1 MQIERATPIM
11 VAPAMNDTR
20 RPLVSCSPW
29 ALLLLLLV
37 AAAFFGSRLAAP
49 FLRPAH
55 DPDAT
60 PRTIAARG
68 DLAGDEQATIELF
81 RAASPAVVHI
91 DTRTTVYDRWTLTP
105 FDIPVGTGSGFV
117 WDERGY
123 IVTNFHVILDEAR
136 RETGQQFVFLDGSTT
151 PIQARIVGEDPEH
164 DIAVL
169 KIEPPGAKLQAIP
182 VGTSKDLQV
191 GQKVFAIGNPFG
203 LDHTL
208 TTGIISGLGREI
220 ASLTGKPIR
229 DVIQTDA
236 AINPGNSGGPL
247 LDSAGRLIGM
257 NTAIATPGGGV
268 NGQGFNV
275 GIGFA
280 VPVDTINKIV
290 PSLIRKGSY
299 VPPALGI
306 RSASEQ
312 IARALRVEGVVV
324 ESVQPGSGAE
334 SAGVRPMEASRSGDI
349 QADVITKVDGE
360 SVSTVDDIREILS
373 NHKTGDVVPVVL
385 VRAGKSLRLDVKLQ

>member
-1 MQIERATPIM
+1 
-11 VAPAMNDTR
+11 MNDTSR

-29 ALLLLLLV
+29 AILLV
-37 AAAFFGSRLAAP
+37 ILVGAAFLGSRLVGS
-49 FLRPAH
+49 FLRPTH
-55 DPDAT
+55 DPNAS
-60 PRTIAARG
+60 PRTVAARG
-68 DLAGDEQATIELF
+68 DLAGDEKATIELF
-81 RAASPAVVHI
+81 RAASPSVVHI

-117 WDERGY
+117 WDDRGY
-123 IVTNFHVILDEAR
+123 VVTNFHVILDEAR
-136 RETGQQFVFLDGSTT
+136 RETAQQFVFLDGSTT

-169 KIEPPGAKLQAIP
+169 KIEPPEGKLQAIP

-229 DVIQTDA
+229 DVVQTDA

-275 GIGFA
+275 RVGFA
-280 VPVDTINKIV
+280 VPVDTINKVV
-290 PSLIRKGSY
+290 PNLIRKGSNL
-299 VPPALGI
+299 PPALGI
-306 RSASEQ
+306 EAAPEQLARS
-312 IARALRVEGVVV
+312 LRVDGVVV
-324 ESVQPGSGAE
+324 KYVHPGSGAE
-334 SAGVRPMEASRSGDI
+334 SAGMRSIEVAQNGAI
-349 QADVITKVDGE
+349 QAADVITKVDGE
-360 SVSTVDDIREILS
+360 SVSTVDDIREVLS
-373 NHKTGDVVPVVL
+373 NHKAGDVVPVVVL
-385 VRAGKSLRLDVKLQ
+385 RGEKSLRFDVKLQE

>member
-1 MQIERATPIM
+1 
-11 VAPAMNDTR
+11 MNDTSR

-37 AAAFFGSRLAAP
+37 GAAYFGSRLVAP
-49 FLRPAH
+49 FLRPTH
-55 DPDAT
+55 DPNAT
-60 PRTIAARG
+60 PRTVAARG
-68 DLAGDEQATIELF
+68 DLAADEKSTIELF
-81 RAASPAVVHI
+81 RAASPSVVHI

-117 WDERGY
+117 WDDRGFV
-123 IVTNFHVILDEAR
+123 VTNFHVILDETH

-169 KIEPPGAKLQAIP
+169 KIEPPGGKIQAIP
-182 VGTSKDLQV
+182 IGTSKDLQV

-275 GIGFA
+275 GVGFA

-290 PSLIRKGSY
+290 PTLIRKGSSL
-299 VPPALGI
+299 PPALGVQ
-306 RSASEQ
+306 AAPEQ
-312 IARALRVEGVVV
+312 LARAMRVDGVVV
-324 ESVQPGSGAE
+324 QNVQPGSGAE
-334 SAGVRPMEASRSGDI
+334 SAGLHSMELARNGAIES
-349 QADVITKVDGE
+349 ADVITKVDGE
-360 SVSTVDDIREILS
+360 SVSSVDDIHEILS
-373 NHKTGDVVPVVL
+373 NHKAGDVVPVEIL
-385 VRAGKSLRLDVKLQ
+385 RAGKKLRLDVKLQE

>member
-1 MQIERATPIM
+1 
-11 VAPAMNDTR
+11 MNDSSR

-29 ALLLLLLV
+29 ALLLVLLV
-37 AAAFFGSRLAAP
+37 GAAFVGSRLVSS
-49 FLRPAH
+49 FVRPTH

-60 PRTIAARG
+60 PRIVDARG
-68 DLAGDEQATIELF
+68 DLASDEKATIELF
-81 RAASPAVVHI
+81 RAASPTVVHI
-91 DTRTTVYDRWTLTP
+91 DTRTIGYERWTLRP
-105 FDIPVGTGSGFV
+105 MEIPVGTGSGFV

-123 IVTNFHVILDEAR
+123 VVTNFHVVLDAAH
-136 RETGQQFVFLDGSTT
+136 RETAAQFVFLDGSTT
-151 PIQARIVGEDPEH
+151 PIRARIVGEDPEH

-169 KIEPPGAKLQAIP
+169 KIEPPGGKLQAIP

-220 ASLTGKPIR
+220 ASLTGRPIR

-268 NGQGFNV
+268 DGEGFNV

-280 VPVDTINKIV
+280 VPVDTINKVV
-290 PSLIRKGSY
+290 PNLIRKGSNA
-299 VPPALGI
+299 PPALGI
-306 RSASEQ
+306 SAAPDQ
-312 IARALRVEGVVV
+312 VARLMRVEGVVV
-324 ESVQPGSGAE
+324 RSVVPGSGAE
-334 SAGVRPMEASRSGDI
+334 SAGVRSMEVAEDGAILS
-349 QADVITKVDGE
+349 ADVLTKVDGE
-360 SVSTVDDIREILS
+360 SVSTVDDIHEILS
-373 NHKTGDVVPVVL
+373 NHKAGDVVPVEIL
-385 VRAGKSLRLDVKLQ
+385 RGKKSLRIDVKLQE